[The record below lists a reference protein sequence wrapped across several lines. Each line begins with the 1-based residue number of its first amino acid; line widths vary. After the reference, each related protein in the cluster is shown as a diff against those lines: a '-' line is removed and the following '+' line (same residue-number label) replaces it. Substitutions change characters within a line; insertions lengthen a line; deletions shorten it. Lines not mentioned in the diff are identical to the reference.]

1 MIGITAVRQ
10 TAALTAALLSLLL
23 APRGDAAGEWQV
35 PEAAL
40 RYKLNLSRKPTHAT
54 AGYYAQLPDGGIL
67 RGAMPS
73 PVVMTEDGKVV
84 PSFLLWQNS
93 ESGFSIVFADP
104 GSAAKSV
111 YVYAR
116 TDRPPQFWKPESG
129 ITPSAILCASPG
141 RDTLAVAQNL
151 AKLGRVD
158 PAVHSRN
165 KAGTTRAPLSI
176 GGDETGRPRPGC
188 FYLLAYVNAPEV
200 GKYWVS
206 PFILDGAGEVL
217 IDGTRLNPKENSKRW
232 GGTGASFDFKAGLH
246 RVEIFQTAP
255 GTGPYDS
262 SKKGG
267 GLMYLTWGT
276 PKDRFKEVESRV
288 INDAEIVRSGACA
301 IDSVEGRDGAPV
313 ACAWASPGLTYWF
326 ADEDPLIIYDLQAEK
341 TGNADDTTFTW
352 TFPEGGSLEGKS
364 VQWLFPGFRES
375 KVKLVAKNAKGVSQC
390 VLPFFGFGTLATS
403 LDNAP
408 HREAFRAVLGKM
420 LEAYPRNPDPVAG
433 WSEAYWNNLLRTVEG
448 GEGYPVLR
456 ELFTNRWET
465 VRKKLGT
472 VQVTALQDVLLDIV
486 QRDNPGEAVKWL
498 EKFYAGATDFPRRN
512 ELKLH
517 HAEVLLFYLGD
528 RKLAGQVLTP
538 LAGVPG
544 DIGERAKVRLGD
556 LAFLE
561 GDLNKATSY
570 YADLQNRARA
580 ARNAPGKISG
590 GLVTN
595 QLLEAGPAKPNTPEW
610 KSSPLALQGDPK
622 AAPAGRGGAL
632 HEVSLSENVRTLT
645 EGGYL
650 LEAHQ
655 ALQLWEHEFPLSKI
669 SGDFII
675 QESALYMKSGDWKR
689 AKPML
694 EAYCREIDASS
705 FLPDAAGM
713 LITCVRQL
721 KEPRDSIR
729 EIIEKVKGRLKYHP
743 VVKDLDAFLAG
754 K

>member
-1 MIGITAVRQ
+1 MIGITAARLSAAFI
-10 TAALTAALLSLLL
+10 AALVFLPL
-23 APRGDAAGEWQV
+23 APRCEAAGEWQV

-40 RYKLNLSRKPTHAT
+40 RYKLSLSRKPTHAT

-67 RGAMPS
+67 RAAMPS

-84 PSFLLWQNS
+84 PSFVLWQNS

-104 GSAAKSV
+104 GSTAKSV

-129 ITPSAILCASPG
+129 LTPSAILCASPG
-141 RDTLAVAQNL
+141 RDTIAVAQNL
-151 AKLGRVD
+151 AKMGRVEA
-158 PAVHSRN
+158 AVHSRN
-165 KAGTTRAPLSI
+165 KAGIPRAPLSI
-176 GGDETGRPRPGC
+176 GGDETGRPRPGS
-188 FYLLAYVNAPEV
+188 FYLLSYVDVPETA
-200 GKYWVS
+200 KYWFS

-217 IDGTRLNPKENSKRW
+217 IDGARLTPKESSKKW
-232 GGTGASFDFKAGLH
+232 GGTGASFDLKAGLH

-267 GLMYLTWGT
+267 GLMYLTWRT
-276 PKDRFKEVESRV
+276 PKDQLKELEARV
-288 INDAEIVRSGACA
+288 IKDAEIARSGACA
-301 IDSVEGRDGAPV
+301 LDSVEGRDGAPV
-313 ACAWASPGLTYWF
+313 ACAWTAPGLTYWF
-326 ADEDPLIIYDLQAEK
+326 EDEEPLIIFDLQAIK
-341 TGNADDTTFTW
+341 PGKADDTTYSW
-352 TFPEGGSLEGKS
+352 TFPEGGTLEGKN

-375 KVKLVAKNAKGVSQC
+375 RVKLVAKNAKGVSQC
-390 VLPFFGFGTLATS
+390 VVPLYGFGTLATS
-403 LDNAP
+403 LDKAP

-456 ELFTNRWET
+456 QLFTDRWET

-472 VQVTALQDVLLDIV
+472 VQVSALQDVLLDIV

-498 EKFYAGATDFPRRN
+498 EKFHAGAPDFARRN

-528 RKLAGQVLTP
+528 RKSAEQVLTP
-538 LAGVPG
+538 IAGLQG
-544 DIGERAKVRLGD
+544 ELGERAKVRLGD

-570 YADLQNRARA
+570 YADVQNRARA

-595 QLLEAGPAKPNTPEW
+595 QLLEAGAAKPNTPEW
-610 KSSPLALQGDPK
+610 KSSPLPLQGDPK

-645 EGGYL
+645 DGGYL
-650 LEAHQ
+650 LEARQ
-655 ALQLWEHEFPLSKI
+655 ALQLWEREFPLSKV
-669 SGDFII
+669 SGDFINE
-675 QESALYMKSGDWKR
+675 ESALYMKSGDWRR

-705 FLPDAAGM
+705 FLPDAAAM
-713 LITCVRQL
+713 LITCVKQL
-721 KEPRDSIR
+721 KEPPGSIR

-743 VVKDLDAFLAG
+743 VAKDLDAFLSG